1 MKKPSYID
9 MTIDDFWDS
18 FDGRVGCVYPSDGD
32 SYFIGS
38 NIQEKLYY
46 VNLVDGGLFA
56 TKSMEELSHEGYP
69 LIYKE
74 VNYGAV

>member
-1 MKKPSYID
+1 MKKPSYTD

-18 FDGRVGCVYPSDGD
+18 FDGRVGCVYPS
-32 SYFIGS
+32 
-38 NIQEKLYY
+38 
-46 VNLVDGGLFA
+46 DGGLFA